1 MKKIML
7 IGLLALSSAASVAF
21 AVQSN
26 SSSRKLASKQMSC
39 RKVFLTCPDGSV
51 YYKCIL
57 ASVSS
62 PECWRV
68 GDGCNI
74 TEFPCHGG
82 PVIP

>member
-1 MKKIML
+1 ML

-21 AVQSN
+21 AMQSN
-26 SSSRKLASKQMSC
+26 TKSESAKELSC
-39 RKVFLTCPDGSV
+39 RKVILTCPDGTT

-57 ASVSS
+57 ASSSS

-74 TEFPCHGG
+74 TEYPCHGG
-82 PVIP
+82 PVGL